1 MLTAGPHESAS
12 KYASEGTKT
21 YVQSNEHDHH
31 MYIGLKNRILFYL

>member
-12 KYASEGTKT
+12 NASEGTKT
-21 YVQSNEHDHH
+21 YVQANEHDHH